1 MDQSRSQVHDINQI
15 YSEGESGGIQQMD
28 ALESLLIYLIG
39 KFGPLT
45 SPKLFDLVSCFGSHG
60 FVSTSS
66 RIEKVISN
74 TLQSLMFEKHLIL
87 YSPEFGK
94 WKLNNADV
102 NGSIAEMNSD
112 LEIPRFALRDVTDF
126 GQSLN
131 VKGVGDEYVYAVYHS
146 ESRIE
151 SVLRNRENWLL
162 KVGRTNNL
170 QRRVAQLSESGP
182 NSLVIGVAYKTY
194 NSRGLE
200 KFIHQALYAQKKEC
214 IIPGRR
220 EWFYSNVG
228 EISSLRGQFEN
239 KLSHAA

>member
-1 MDQSRSQVHDINQI
+1 
-15 YSEGESGGIQQMD
+15 MD
-28 ALESLLIYLIG
+28 ALETLLIYLIG

-45 SPKLFDLVSCFGSHG
+45 SPKLFELVSCFGSHG

-74 TLQSLMFEKHLIL
+74 TLQSLMLEKHQVI

-94 WKLNNADV
+94 WRLNDANLS
-102 NGSIAEMNSD
+102 GSASELDYDS
-112 LEIPRFALRDVTDF
+112 EIPRFALRDVTDF
-126 GQSLN
+126 GPSLN
-131 VKGVGDEYVYAVYHS
+131 VKGVGDEYVYAIYHS

-182 NSLVIGVAYKTY
+182 NSLVIGAAYKTY

-200 KFIHQALYAQKKEC
+200 KYIHQALHAQKKEC

-220 EWFYSNVG
+220 EWFDSNVV

-239 KLSHAA
+239 KLSHTA